1 MIKNDNG
8 VYDRH
13 YACSIGPQPNF
24 KPTSQMWQQ
33 STMYIEVY
41 DIRGPAK
48 KTKCTRHLASKL
60 EIITG
65 QI

>member
-1 MIKNDNG
+1 MDIFITTFLD
-8 VYDRH
+8 D
-13 YACSIGPQPNF
+13 
-24 KPTSQMWQQ
+24 M
-33 STMYIEVY
+33 
-41 DIRGPAK
+41 IRGPAK